1 MESSAP
7 ATPCDNGAVPGS
19 SSADAGISEPA
30 VDIRGIEKSF
40 RIGHLRPTF
49 RRALEPL
56 TFSIHRG
63 EILGY
68 LGPNGSGK
76 TTTLK
81 ILLGLLFPDGG
92 TATILGHPLESR
104 AWRYRAGYLP
114 EHPYFYDYLTAAEYL
129 DYAGRLFGMPT
140 SVRRDRVRDVL
151 RLVGLEE
158 SAHLPLRR
166 YSKGM
171 TQRVGLAQALVNDPE
186 IVLLDEPM
194 SGLDPLGRRLV
205 RRIILDLKAAG
216 KTVFFST
223 HILGDAESLCDR
235 VALLRGGKLLKVG
248 ALDQIL
254 TVDVS
259 HLEVLV
265 SGIDEAAV
273 EGLGVH
279 QRVRLGD
286 RWGLEVEE
294 SRLGELVG
302 AVEALRGRVLSVQP
316 IRQSLEEYFVKEMG
330 VTGGGEAW
338 D

>member
-1 MESSAP
+1 MPDSPQA
-7 ATPCDNGAVPGS
+7 G
-19 SSADAGISEPA
+19 AGIGEPA

-40 RIGHLRPTF
+40 RIGHLRPSL

-56 TFSIHRG
+56 TFSIERG

-92 TATILGHPLESR
+92 TATVLGHPLGSR

-114 EHPYFYDYLTAAEYL
+114 EHPYFYDYLTAVEYL
-129 DYAGRLFGMPT
+129 DYAGRLFGMPAAA
-140 SVRRDRVRDVL
+140 RRDRGREML
-151 RLVGLEE
+151 RRVGLEP

-171 TQRVGLAQALVNDPE
+171 TQRVGLAQALLNDPD
-186 IVLLDEPM
+186 IVFLDEPM

-254 TVDVS
+254 TLDVS

-265 SGIDEAAV
+265 SGIDEAAAR
-273 EGLGVH
+273 GLGARH
-279 QRVRLGD
+279 LLRVGE
-286 RWGLEVEE
+286 RWSLEVDEP
-294 SRLGELVG
+294 RLGELVR
-302 AVEALRGRVLSVQP
+302 AVEGLGGRVLGVQP
-316 IRQSLEEYFVKEMG
+316 IRQSLEEYFVQEMG
-330 VTGGGEAW
+330 GGGGEAW